1 MLFRSVDRAIE
12 IVDRFSSG
20 HADCI
25 VTDSYLETQQFVAG
39 INSASIYI
47 NASPR
52 FYRHQ
57 RGSDRIWLGMSNY
70 HGSQRGAIGLAA
82 LTATQQVTMG

>member
-1 MLFRSVDRAIE
+1 MVKDVNEAISIIDRL
-12 IVDRFSSG
+12 SSG

-39 INSASIYI
+39 ISSAAVYI
-47 NASPR
+47 NTSPR

-57 RGSDRIWLGMSNY
+57 RGSDRIWLGMSNDQ
-70 HGSQRGAIGLAA
+70 GSQRGAIGLAA
-82 LTATQQVTMG
+82 LVATQQVTMG